1 MHDATLE
8 PRCPGWTSF
17 GRSPGDGND
26 LGIPEGKNPRNWM
39 ACFNELPSQGPQE
52 PITASGALLS
62 GGLNT
67 DRPGSE
73 QAWTVRV
80 VWISFRPSEPETW
93 VRILHGPPTN
103 ILQRGDT
110 ERILCSGGEF
120 RTLIADLQ
128 TVAGH
133 DSSVDLSTVPE
144 LPFLS
149 FEVYRVKPESHLV
162 TLCPL
167 EVIHQRPMVV

>member
-93 VRILHGPPTN
+93 VRILHGPPRN
-103 ILQRGDT
+103 MPNRLQLLTPRLSCKSLRLVAGSSLESRNPPNT
-110 ERILCSGGEF
+110 GRSASCIPRPTRSCPSGTSGGM
-120 RTLIADLQ
+120 I
-128 TVAGH
+128 
-133 DSSVDLSTVPE
+133 
-144 LPFLS
+144 
-149 FEVYRVKPESHLV
+149 
-162 TLCPL
+162 
-167 EVIHQRPMVV
+167 